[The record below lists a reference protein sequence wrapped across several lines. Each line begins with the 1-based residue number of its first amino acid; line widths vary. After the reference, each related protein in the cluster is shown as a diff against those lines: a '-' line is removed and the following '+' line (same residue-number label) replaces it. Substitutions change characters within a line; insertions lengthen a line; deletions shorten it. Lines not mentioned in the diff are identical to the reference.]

1 MYTLV
6 RSITLRDLVLAQA
19 PALLISMA
27 IAEMFY
33 KFHSFT
39 LETMAF
45 LGNWFVV
52 DGAISLGSRFLS
64 KHRNRT
70 ARS

>member
-6 RSITLRDLVLAQA
+6 RSVGLRDLVLAQA
-19 PALLISMA
+19 PALLISMV

-39 LETMAF
+39 LETIAF
-45 LGNWFVV
+45 LGTWFVV

-64 KHRNRT
+64 RYRNRT
-70 ARS
+70 RRV